1 MNKEYIERLK
11 AMRDIEGYI
20 RMKRKNYNDPTIY
33 LDEAIGLLLD
43 VPTADVASRELFEQ
57 IKWER
62 DIAMAQLK
70 EHGIAFGAKKTADV
84 VEVVR
89 CKDCVNYCGFER
101 CKNGICDVDPVSKRA
116 VQPYDFCSYG
126 ERKEQE

>member
-1 MNKEYIERLK
+1 MAKEYIERLK

-20 RMKRKNYNDPTIY
+20 RIKRKNYNDPTIY

-57 IKWER
+57 IKRER
-62 DIAMAQLK
+62 DIAMAQLE
-70 EHGIAFGAKKTADV
+70 EHGIAFGMKKEYTKV

-89 CKDCVNYCGFER
+89 CKDCKWWMDETCINVNGSKGFVS
-101 CKNGICDVDPVSKRA
+101 NGNW
-116 VQPYDFCSYG
+116 FCCAG
-126 ERKEQE
+126 ERKERG

>member
-1 MNKEYIERLK
+1 MAKEYIERLK

-20 RMKRKNYNDPTIY
+20 RIKRKNYNDPTIY

-57 IKWER
+57 IKRER
-62 DIAMAQLK
+62 DIAMAQLE
-70 EHGIAFGAKKTADV
+70 EHGIAFGMKKEYTDV

-89 CKDCVNYCGFER
+89 CKDCKWWEVRE
-101 CKNGICDVDPVSKRA
+101 
-116 VQPYDFCSYG
+116 
-126 ERKEQE
+126 